1 MDVKDYC
8 KGMQMELTAWKAKL
22 YDVLRKVD
30 KLATGDKEKVFP
42 NIEDLHMVVAE
53 LEDKICA
60 LEVECPSDWGTQKKE
75 IEEAAWNMRSTYEQT
90 MTEIG
95 QAAPVSIPG

>member
-22 YDVLRKVD
+22 YDALRKFD
-30 KLATGDKEKVFP
+30 KLGTGDKEKVFP
-42 NIEDLHMVVAE
+42 NIEDLHIVVAE

-60 LEVECPSDWGTQKKE
+60 LEVECPSDWGSQKKE
-75 IEEAAWNMRSTYEQT
+75 IEVANVNMRDKYEEV
-90 MTEIG
+90 MEAIG
-95 QAAPVSIPG
+95 KGAPVSVPG